1 MKILFL
7 DHQGVMRLDP
17 VCWVT
22 GKPELQDFDKAAV
35 KNINDIIS
43 ETDCEIVVSS
53 DWKLW
58 VPLEEMKDFYISQG
72 IIKSPIGYTPDKSN
86 EIKSPDDLT
95 RLRMEEIEQWLNNN
109 KDVSTWV
116 AVDDLDLR
124 KLERFV
130 FIEDAKIGM
139 TKDSLFVIKNY
150 LNNLIDFI

>member
-22 GKPELQDFDKAAV
+22 GNPELQDFNKDAV

-58 VPLEEMKDFYISQG
+58 INLSEMQSFYRRQG
-72 IIKSPIGYTPDKSN
+72 LIKSPIGYTPDKSS
-86 EIKSPDDLT
+86 EIKSPNDLT
-95 RLRMEEIEQWLNNN
+95 RLRMEEITQWLNNN

-139 TKDSLFVIKNY
+139 TKDSLRELKEY
-150 LNNLIDFI
+150 LNKV

>member
-7 DHQGVMRLDP
+7 DHQGVMRLEP
-17 VCWVT
+17 VCWQT

-35 KNINDIIS
+35 DNINNLIK

-53 DWKLW
+53 DWKRW

-72 IIKSPIGYTPDKSN
+72 VIKSPIGYTPDKSS
-86 EIKSPDDLT
+86 EITSLNDLA
-95 RLRMEEIEQWLNNN
+95 RLRVEEITQWLDDNI
-109 KDVSTWV
+109 VFTWV
-116 AVDDLDLR
+116 AIDDLDLK

-139 TKDSLFVIKNY
+139 TKDSLRELKEY
-150 LNNLIDFI
+150 LQEANK

>member
-17 VCWVT
+17 VCWPT
-22 GKPELQDFDKAAV
+22 GKPELHDFDKDAV

-58 VPLEEMKDFYISQG
+58 VDLSEMQSFYRRQG
-72 IIKSPIGYTPDKSN
+72 LIKTPIGYTPDKSS
-86 EIKSPDDLT
+86 EIKSQDDLA
-95 RLRMEEIEQWLNNN
+95 RLRMEEITLWLENN
-109 KDVSTWV
+109 KDVSTW
-116 AVDDLDLR
+116 AAIDDLDLR

-130 FIEDAKIGM
+130 FIEDVKIGM
-139 TKDSLFVIKNY
+139 TKDSLRELKEY
-150 LNNLIDFI
+150 LNK

>member
-7 DHQGVMRLDP
+7 DHGGVMRLDP
-17 VCWVT
+17 VCWPT
-22 GKPELQDFDKAAV
+22 GKPELHDFDKYAV

-58 VPLEEMKDFYISQG
+58 ADLSEMQSFYIRQG
-72 IIKSPIGYTPDKSN
+72 LIKAPIGYTPDKSS
-86 EIKSPDDLT
+86 EIKSPEDLA
-95 RLRMEEIEQWLNNN
+95 RLRVEEITQWLDNN

-116 AVDDLDLR
+116 AIDDLDLR

-130 FIEDAKIGM
+130 FIEDTKIGM
-139 TKDSLFVIKNY
+139 TKDSLRELKQF
-150 LNNLIDFI
+150 LNR